1 MKKNKID
8 GEGLPRH
15 VAVIMDGNGRWA
27 KRRLMPRSFG
37 HQQGMNRMIGL
48 LEHAFD
54 IGIEYVTVYALSTEN
69 LLPPIFSRTF
79 LQSVP
84 AFPEAFPIL
93 FYRRIL
99 PFGRCIFNRIY
110 KKIITF
116 SRINVKETVR
126 KK

>member
-69 LLPPIFSRTF
+69 LLRPQEELNGLFNLLRKQF
-79 LQSVP
+79 LV
-84 AFPEAFPIL
+84 
-93 FYRRIL
+93 
-99 PFGRCIFNRIY
+99 
-110 KKIITF
+110 
-116 SRINVKETVR
+116 
-126 KK
+126 